1 MLMANK
7 QEYVYVRRLEDGQI
21 LDIPA
26 AHLSV
31 TLARGGFEEVK
42 DIAAVY
48 ENSDIEFPINEH
60 PLECPFCGVEQTDIK
75 ALVLHKKNHK

>member
-1 MLMANK
+1 MQNK
-7 QEYVYVRRLEDGQI
+7 QEYVYVRRLQDGQI

-26 AHLSV
+26 SHLAI

-60 PLECPFCGVEQTDIK
+60 PLECPFCGTVQKDLA
-75 ALVLHKKNHK
+75 ALVRHKKNHK